1 MSKLRPLVAFE
12 ITTTIKYLTIFY
24 CIEFSMVA
32 VTLLLTWLGRG
43 SLDHPYFACME
54 SCAMIFIFIFGI
66 FGFAED
72 FKMLLQNGFTRCYIF
87 IATLALFLQTAAT
100 LALVDTLAAR
110 FLEGVGA
117 RLLVAF
123 HGNLWAEPYALAAG
137 ALALW
142 GVPGA
147 GLCWLLLCADGDAA
161 GDKTCADPWD
171 RALVCRRGDI
181 ADGFS

>member
-1 MSKLRPLVAFE
+1 
-12 ITTTIKYLTIFY
+12 
-24 CIEFSMVA
+24 MVA

-87 IATLALFLQTAAT
+87 IATLALFCDGGDAGAGGYAGGT
-100 LALVDTLAAR
+100 VS
-110 FLEGVGA
+110 GGGGA

-123 HGNLWAEPYALAAG
+123 HGDLWAEPCALAAG